1 MTCKA
6 KYASIVTIKTP
17 IAKNLHSMKTS
28 VCDDWSLYNIAL
40 WGIIRLDKSA
50 HIGVIIITNE
60 NRTALT
66 QNARRQAP
74 GTPPKRNAS
83 STCRE
88 GTRPVVLGREF
99 LRPAG
104 SYPGQI
110 RNAAPGSERRGA
122 DQHSGGQF
130 RRLSSSLLQGAA
142 GFCPRRP
149 GRSHCPAA
157 RPPRRPQGDGRS
169 SGLCGADSRPGP
181 QGHDTGAVAEN
192 SKEIL
197 PSGAPQNLGTSF
209 GGREKKTEQ
218 AVVAERESRR
228 FAPAAILT
236 EHYEALRGCVL
247 DRKGSSGM
255 RLGQGAFMARGM
267 AAWMQVAG
275 ELIPLPRS
283 APVLSEKAAHVPRLV
298 SNEVIQ
304 LMGEAVM
311 TLVCGGSL

>member
-6 KYASIVTIKTP
+6 KYAATVTIKTP
-17 IAKNLHSMKTS
+17 IVKNRNSMTASK
-28 VCDDWSLYNIAL
+28 DDDVALYNIEL
-40 WGIIRLDKSA
+40 WGIIGLDMSA
-50 HIGVIIITNE
+50 CIGVFIITNE
-60 NRTALT
+60 NRTALI
-66 QNARRQAP
+66 QNTRRQAP

-83 STCRE
+83 STRRE
-88 GTRPVVLGREF
+88 GTRPFVLGREF

-122 DQHSGGQF
+122 DQHGGGQF

-149 GRSHCPAA
+149 GGSHCPAA
-157 RPPRRPQGDGRS
+157 RPARRAQGDGRS
-169 SGLCGADSRPGP
+169 SGICGADSRSGT
-181 QGHDTGAVAEN
+181 QGNDAGAVAEN
-192 SKEIL
+192 SKEIR

-218 AVVAERESRR
+218 ALVAERESRR
-228 FAPAAILT
+228 FASAAILT

-247 DRKGSSGM
+247 DRNGSSGM

-267 AAWMQVAG
+267 ATWMQVAG
-275 ELIPLPRS
+275 ELIPPPRS

>member
-1 MTCKA
+1 MRFADICALILCSLDTW
-6 KYASIVTIKTP
+6 SIM
-17 IAKNLHSMKTS
+17 A
-28 VCDDWSLYNIAL
+28 
-40 WGIIRLDKSA
+40 LDKA
-50 HIGVIIITNE
+50 AFTGVIIITNE
-60 NRTALT
+60 NQTALI
-66 QNARRQAP
+66 QNARCQAP

-83 STCRE
+83 STGRE

-99 LRPAG
+99 LRPTR

-110 RNAAPGSERRGA
+110 RNAAPGSERGGA
-122 DQHSGGQF
+122 DQHSSGQF

-157 RPPRRPQGDGRS
+157 RTPRRSQGDGRS
-169 SGLCGADSRPGP
+169 SGICGEDSRSGT
-181 QGHDTGAVAEN
+181 QRHDAGAVAEN

-197 PSGAPQNLGTSF
+197 YSGAPQNLGTSF
-209 GGREKKTEQ
+209 GEREKKTEQ
-218 AVVAERESRR
+218 TVVAEQESRR
-228 FAPAAILT
+228 FTPAAILT

-275 ELIPLPRS
+275 ELIPPPRS
-283 APVLSEKAAHVPRLV
+283 ASALSANTSNVPRLV